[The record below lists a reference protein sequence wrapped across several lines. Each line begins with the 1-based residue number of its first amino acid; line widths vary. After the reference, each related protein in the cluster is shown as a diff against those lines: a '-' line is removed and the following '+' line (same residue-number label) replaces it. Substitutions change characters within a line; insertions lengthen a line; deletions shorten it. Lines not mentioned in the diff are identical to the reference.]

1 MAKGGH
7 FPQAMQPV
15 VKAVVVPMMKVP
27 RPTHA
32 VYGAIRLPRKH
43 PTAEHRAPAIGPK
56 KIPDSGISTEDIEK
70 VPPVPKMGNVGS
82 MWTEAIT
89 AAHTAATAG

>member
-1 MAKGGH
+1 MTAGGR
-7 FPQAMQPV
+7 FPHAIQPA
-15 VKAVVVPMMKVP
+15 VKAVVVPIMKVP

-56 KIPDSGISTEDIEK
+56 KIPDSGISAEDTEK
-70 VPPVPKMGNVGS
+70 VPPVPMMGNVGS
-82 MWTEAIT
+82 M
-89 AAHTAATAG
+89 